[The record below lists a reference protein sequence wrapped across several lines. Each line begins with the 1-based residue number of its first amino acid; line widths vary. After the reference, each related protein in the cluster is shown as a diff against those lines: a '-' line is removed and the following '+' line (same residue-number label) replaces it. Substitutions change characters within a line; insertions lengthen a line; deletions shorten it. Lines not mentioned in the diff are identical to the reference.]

1 MPTEVL
7 GWGLSKYLK
16 TPYDPKIC
24 RESWP
29 GIVPILF
36 ERACSEIPPVTSDRT
51 NAITPVIA
59 PCEFLETVNG
69 KRSFSGCSEMPQM
82 DELATKRTIAPT
94 RYKVCVNQVLAFHLR
109 PRSFRRICP
118 IHVLNNQI
126 LRRGQSASRT
136 SWSCFLLHKPR
147 LTLSDHMQLSVII
160 PTYREAK
167 NLAVLLPRLAGTIAT
182 LPISAEIIIVD
193 DDSQDGTRQLCAS
206 LQLGIGD
213 KEIPVR
219 LITRI
224 NERGLSS
231 AVVRGMDEAEG
242 DILLCMDADLSHPVE
257 AVPDLYKS
265 LTRTDRPA
273 EFVIGSRYVPGG
285 STAADWGFARWLN
298 SKVATWLA
306 LPLTRVNDPMAGF
319 FALRRSDFH
328 AAKRSGL
335 SPIGYKIGL
344 ELLVKS
350 GVKVVEEVPI
360 HFEDR
365 LHGESKLNLKEQLN
379 YVRHLARLYRHSFP
393 GLMKFASFSAVGST
407 GVAVDLSV
415 LAVGLSLGLSPSLAA
430 VLAIWIAMSWNFALN
445 RRFTFA
451 DDPSAGDV
459 QPDNRSNASRWAVV
473 RQYGKFCVSCL
484 TGAVVNWSVRVS
496 LLATTLA
503 FADRP
508 YLASIA
514 GILCGLVFN
523 YSICSRFVFGRRR
536 PEQDKPTNKPND
548 VWSALPSN
556 STAAES
562 DLPQVMAL
570 AKSEWAVAAT
580 APTNR
585 SVVVDSPDSIED
597 SEQQIAQRQF
607 PTRSTNVFR
616 VALFL
621 AVVTGASWTSAFLD
635 LPTTPTTP
643 ATRTT
648 PNSTGKVD
656 PRVGK
661 VDPKAQPV
669 TTAIPPTS
677 TPQANAAD
685 LPFAL
690 DTSKAAIAKR
700 LLDDCTY
707 LASDD
712 LEGRGVRTGG
722 LDLAAEYIAKHY
734 EKAHLRIDHFDKS
747 PFQQFRLYSQG
758 TDGAVQA
765 LSFLAGTN
773 ETTLEP
779 QEDYTSIFAAKTAR
793 FEAGV
798 VFVGFGITAP
808 EIDYD
813 SYANIDVKGKCVVVL
828 RHAPSIFSG
837 PKATE
842 LQDHTFIRTK
852 INNARKHKAAAIVFC
867 SDLSEVNRIKKIAQD
882 ERIHEPL
889 LKVELTSDGEQ
900 DDEDGGGGGI
910 PTVHCRRSTVAEFLA
925 KADFDLDKVEQQ
937 ITDSNKPAS
946 QELPSLT
953 VRGSVA
959 KIRLGQKLK
968 NVIGL
973 LPGEGPLAD
982 ETIVL
987 GAHYDHLGL
996 GGWGSLSSGAND
1008 AIHNGADDNAS
1019 GTAMLLE
1026 AARQLATRK
1035 TPFKRSVLFIAF
1047 SGEELGLIG
1056 SKQYVRDPL
1065 VPISDTIAM
1074 LNLDMVGR
1082 LRNQQLTVYGT
1093 GTAQVW
1099 PNLLEAAAAPHKI
1112 EITSRSG
1119 GYGPS
1124 DHASFY
1130 EKGVPVLH
1138 FFTGFHPQYHRPS
1151 DDIDLLN
1158 VEGMQQIT
1166 AMVVGM
1172 IEQIAEAKDRPKR
1185 TVAADNVAGDPSISL
1200 DQLMGNGKAPRTALL
1215 GVVPVE
1221 KDGAVHIE
1229 KVVKGSGA
1237 DQAGLKFGD
1246 QIIKVDEIQLKSQDQ
1261 LIELVRAKKSG
1272 DKVTIQIR
1280 RNGIL
1285 LELDVML

>member
-1 MPTEVL
+1 
-7 GWGLSKYLK
+7 
-16 TPYDPKIC
+16 
-24 RESWP
+24 
-29 GIVPILF
+29 
-36 ERACSEIPPVTSDRT
+36 
-51 NAITPVIA
+51 
-59 PCEFLETVNG
+59 
-69 KRSFSGCSEMPQM
+69 
-82 DELATKRTIAPT
+82 
-94 RYKVCVNQVLAFHLR
+94 
-109 PRSFRRICP
+109 
-118 IHVLNNQI
+118 
-126 LRRGQSASRT
+126 
-136 SWSCFLLHKPR
+136 
-147 LTLSDHMQLSVII
+147 MQLSVII
-160 PTYREAK
+160 PTYREAE
-167 NLAVLLPRLAGTIAT
+167 NLAVLLPRLADSIAT

-193 DDSQDGTRQLCAS
+193 DDSQDGTRQFCAS
-206 LQLGIGD
+206 LQLGMGD

-265 LTRTDRPA
+265 LTRTEAPA
-273 EFVIGSRYVPGG
+273 EFVIGSRYAPGG
-285 STAADWGFARWLN
+285 TTATDWGFARWLN

-328 AAKRSGL
+328 AATRSGL

-350 GVKVVEEVPI
+350 GVESVEEVPI

-379 YVRHLARLYRHSFP
+379 YVRHLARLYRHRFP
-393 GLMKFASFSAVGST
+393 GLTKFASFSAVGST

-415 LAVGLSLGLSPSLAA
+415 LAVGLSLGLSSALAA

-451 DDPSAGDV
+451 DDASAGV
-459 QPDNRSNASRWAVV
+459 AQPGNRSNASRRAVLA
-473 RQYGKFCVSCL
+473 QYGKFCVSCL

-496 LLATTLA
+496 LLASTVA

-514 GILCGLVFN
+514 GIVCGLVFN

-536 PEQDKPTNKPND
+536 PAQDKPTSKQND

-556 STAAES
+556 STATES
-562 DLPQVMAL
+562 DLTQATAL
-570 AKSEWAVAAT
+570 AKTQWAVAAS
-580 APTNR
+580 TNR
-585 SVVVDSPDSIED
+585 SVVVESTDLVED
-597 SEQQIAQRQF
+597 SELQIAQRQF
-607 PTRSTNVFR
+607 PTRTTNVFR
-616 VALFL
+616 VALFF

-635 LPTTPTTP
+635 LPTAPTTP
-643 ATRTT
+643 ETPTT

-677 TPQANAAD
+677 TRQANAAD

-690 DTSKAAIAKR
+690 DTSKGAIAKR

-722 LDLAAEYIAKHY
+722 LDLAAEYIASHY
-734 EKAHLRIDHFDKS
+734 EKAHLEIDHFDKS

-765 LSFLAGTN
+765 LSFVAGTN
-773 ETTLEP
+773 ETTLEL
-779 QEDYTSIFAAKTAR
+779 QENYTSILAAKTAR

-813 SYANIDVKGKCVVVL
+813 SYANMDVKGKCVVVL

-837 PKATE
+837 PKAAE
-842 LQDHTFIRTK
+842 LQEHTFIRTK

-889 LKVELTSDGEQ
+889 LNVELTSDGEQ
-900 DDEDGGGGGI
+900 DDEGGGGGI
-910 PTVHCRRSTVAEFLA
+910 PTVHCRRSDVADFLA

-937 ITDSNKPAS
+937 ITEFNKPAS

-973 LPGEGPLAD
+973 LPGEGPLAE

-987 GAHYDHLGL
+987 GAHYDHLGR

-1008 AIHNGADDNAS
+1008 SIHNGADDNAS
-1019 GTAMLLE
+1019 GTAVLLE
-1026 AARQLATRK
+1026 AARQLAARK

-1112 EITSRSG
+1112 ELTSRSG

-1151 DDIDLLN
+1151 DDIELLN

-1166 AMVVGM
+1166 AMVVNM
-1172 IEQIAEAKDRPKR
+1172 IEQIADAKDRPKR

-1215 GVVPVE
+1215 GVVPIE

-1229 KVVKGSGA
+1229 QIVKGSGA
-1237 DQAGLKFGD
+1237 AQAGLKFGD

-1261 LIELVRAKKSG
+1261 LIELVRAKKPG
-1272 DKVTIQIR
+1272 DKVTLQIR

-1285 LELDVML
+1285 LELDVTL